1 MDIETVKQHSREND
15 IAFLD
20 LIESFME
27 EEEEGE
33 MTPIPEETQPRPRR
47 IICIIL

>member
-1 MDIETVKQHSREND
+1 MEIETVKPHSREND

-27 EEEEGE
+27 EEEE
-33 MTPIPEETQPRPRR
+33 EEVVTQPRPRR

>member
-20 LIESFME
+20 LIESFN
-27 EEEEGE
+27 EEEGE
-33 MTPIPEETQPRPRR
+33 VKPIPEETQTRPRR